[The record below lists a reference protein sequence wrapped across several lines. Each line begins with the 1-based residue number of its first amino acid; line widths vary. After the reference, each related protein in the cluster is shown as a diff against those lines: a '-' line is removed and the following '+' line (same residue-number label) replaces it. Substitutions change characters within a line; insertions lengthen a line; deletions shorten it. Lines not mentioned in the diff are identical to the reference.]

1 MKNFNF
7 VLNNTVTIVLISF
20 VFLLGS
26 GCSTVSSSS
35 KSADQQGQQDPS
47 KTIVENAPYYPTE
60 FNDLLIPGELKFN
73 NDKTMSIKT
82 ESFAGGILHF
92 SGRVEM
98 NSLAGFFE
106 TTMVKNGWKLTG
118 TIKHK
123 EILLAFVKPH
133 KTCMIRVIKS
143 GFGMS
148 TEVFAYMTVDI
159 ASSKKQQTPVQ

>member
-1 MKNFNF
+1 MKILSL
-7 VLNNTVTIVLISF
+7 VTRNNITVILLSC
-20 VFLLGS
+20 VFLLSS
-26 GCSTVSSSS
+26 GCSSLSSSS
-35 KSADQQGQQDPS
+35 KSSDQEGKTDPS

-60 FNDLLIPGELKFN
+60 FADLLIPGELKFN

-82 ESFAGGILHF
+82 ESFAGGILNF

-106 TTMVKNGWKLTG
+106 TTMEENGWKLTG

-133 KTCMIRVIKS
+133 KTCMMRIIKS
-143 GFGMS
+143 GLGRS
-148 TEVFAYMTVDI
+148 TEVYAYITVDI
-159 ASSKKQQTPVQ
+159 ASIQNQ

>member
-7 VLNNTVTIVLISF
+7 VLRNTVTIVLFSF
-20 VFLLGS
+20 VFLFGS

-35 KSADQQGQQDPS
+35 KSADQQDPS
-47 KTIVENAPYYPTE
+47 KTIVENAPYYATE

-82 ESFAGGILHF
+82 DSFAGGILHF

-106 TTMVKNGWKLTG
+106 SSMVKNGWKLTG

-123 EILLAFVKPH
+123 EVLLAFVKPN

-143 GFGMS
+143 GFGMG
-148 TEVFAYMTVDI
+148 TEVFVYMTVDI